1 MAVVLRSACLCD
13 FLFIC
18 LFRRISGNSSAVAE
32 KRRYT
37 SVRLSIICS
46 TVMVGPIVRL
56 IIYNT
61 DVSDRKSG
69 KEVFEKSAQAGFQ
82 LGTYGTASHRVII
95 PPWNQ
100 H

>member
-1 MAVVLRSACLCD
+1 
-13 FLFIC
+13 
-18 LFRRISGNSSAVAE
+18 
-32 KRRYT
+32 
-37 SVRLSIICS
+37 
-46 TVMVGPIVRL
+46 MVGPIVRL

-100 H
+100 HWSLRRFEDVFSSLYLYFRFIWPTDP